1 MMTEKT
7 KDRFLKEYED
17 LLKRIIELD
26 VYIANWDDLGEDFE
40 ERPSTP
46 IELFHLQ
53 SQTMFQY
60 QKILEWRAKIEGIT
74 EIYDI
79 QRKYIAD
86 LAKKG
91 VE

>member
-1 MMTEKT
+1 MMNKAT

-17 LLKRIIELD
+17 LFKRIVELD
-26 VYIANWDDLGEDFE
+26 AYIANWDDLE
-40 ERPSTP
+40 EQPITP
-46 IELFHLQ
+46 YKLFCMQ
-53 SQTMFQY
+53 AQTMHQY
-60 QKILEWRAKIEGIT
+60 RGILEWRAEIEGIT

-79 QRKYIAD
+79 QRKYITE